1 MTETRAAYS
10 TNGHPAPNSMT
21 LLEAAEV
28 QHEIIYALI
37 RLLAEVGV
45 TVSEHLPMALPDIL
59 RAKAVIDAAREEGLQ

>member
-1 MTETRAAYS
+1 MTEKRAVNS
-10 TNGHPAPNSMT
+10 TNGHPKVPRMT
-21 LLEAAEV
+21 LLEAAEA

-59 RAKAVIDAAREEGLQ
+59 RAKAVIDAAQGEAE

>member
-1 MTETRAAYS
+1 MSEKRAAYS

-37 RLLAEVGV
+37 RLLAETGVKVGH
-45 TVSEHLPMALPDIL
+45 ELPSIL
-59 RAKAVIDAAREEGLQ
+59 AEIVRAKAGIDAAREEGVQ